1 MPALHMAISKEPGT
15 EGQER
20 DEEGWG
26 TEGGP
31 EREGTFSST
40 SQEGGRGWDPS
51 MQEGEALRR
60 EATFLF
66 TGGKR
71 DRCHG
76 EVAELTEGR
85 HRAPIHWLLFSLGSR
100 AMDTC

>member
-1 MPALHMAISKEPGT
+1 MPPLHMAISKEPGT

-66 TGGKR
+66 TGVKRQASWRGGRTDRGKTR
-71 DRCHG
+71 GFHP
-76 EVAELTEGR
+76 L
-85 HRAPIHWLLFSLGSR
+85 APIFSGK
-100 AMDTC
+100 

>member
-31 EREGTFSST
+31 EREGTFSSI
-40 SQEGGRGWDPS
+40 SQEGGRG
-51 MQEGEALRR
+51 
-60 EATFLF
+60 
-66 TGGKR
+66 
-71 DRCHG
+71 
-76 EVAELTEGR
+76 
-85 HRAPIHWLLFSLGSR
+85 
-100 AMDTC
+100 